1 VLLAS
6 PSGQELIFMGHAGGP
21 YSVSNLTLSF
31 DDAATQSLPTGQLVS
46 GTYLPTDYPPADL
59 FPDLP
64 PASRADVLALFNGT
78 NPNGYWS
85 LYVYDDTPGNAGVI
99 TGGWSLGL
107 TALNTVNPAALLA
120 ASMIESPDP
129 VFGGN
134 YLNYQITVTN
144 LGPNMAESVVMTDTL
159 PATVTFSTASVSQG
173 SVTNMGDTVIFSL
186 GSMNNG
192 ATATATIRV
201 IAGAAGTIVN
211 TATVSTAS
219 TDLYLAESSTENST
233 TVATPPSAYLEATNL
248 AGAILQLTL
257 LGQEGQN
264 YAIQTSSNLLVWT
277 SVITNTASLSNG
289 SFIYTDTRTNAPLR
303 FYRAIRLPQ

>member
-1 VLLAS
+1 MS
-6 PSGQELIFMGHAGGP
+6 
-21 YSVSNLTLSF
+21 
-31 DDAATQSLPTGQLVS
+31 
-46 GTYLPTDYPPADL
+46 
-59 FPDLP
+59 
-64 PASRADVLALFNGT
+64 
-78 NPNGYWS
+78 
-85 LYVYDDTPGNAGVI
+85 
-99 TGGWSLGL
+99 
-107 TALNTVNPAALLA
+107 
-120 ASMIESPDP
+120 
-129 VFGGN
+129 
-134 YLNYQITVTN
+134 
-144 LGPNMAESVVMTDTL
+144 
-159 PATVTFSTASVSQG
+159 
-173 SVTNMGDTVIFSL
+173 
-186 GSMNNG
+186 NG
-192 ATATATIRV
+192 ATATAIIRV

-303 FYRAIRLPQ
+303 FYRAIRIPQ